1 MQCLSFFSSNYPQA
15 NFTVLYDNVLET
27 RSANAGQLQFQQLLW
42 GHSYSNAC
50 IGHTVTLILNKTSG
64 TDWFELDFLIFSFSK

>member
-1 MQCLSFFSSNYPQA
+1 MPELFFSNYPQA
-15 NFTVLYDNVLET
+15 NFTVLYDNVET

-42 GHSYSNAC
+42 GHSSSNAS
-50 IGHTVTLILNKTSG
+50 IGHTVTLIVNKTSG